1 MERLKPLND
10 FIFKKTF
17 GEEETKDNLIALL
30 NAILSKKD
38 RDKLVTLEI
47 VENKELTPELIGDKT
62 GIIDVRAKTEDGTQ
76 LEIEVQLTN
85 QHNMDKRTMWYW
97 GEMFSEGI
105 KKGEDYKNLPKVIT
119 INIVDFEYIKIPDKF
134 HTTFH
139 LWEDEVKDYMLTD
152 VVEIHFI
159 EMEKFRKLK
168 NKNLKEDKL
177 QRWLSF
183 FREDISQKELKE
195 LTDMDVDIRKAEEKI
210 EYLSSDPKT
219 LELYKA
225 RERSLH
231 ERANMISSAKDE
243 GINEGIEKGKIK
255 VAENFL
261 NMGLSVEQVAK
272 GSELSIEKIIEI
284 KKMMQ

>member
-10 FIFKKTF
+10 FVFKKVF

-30 NAILSKKD
+30 NAILSPKD

-47 VENKELTPELIGDKT
+47 VENKELTPELIKDKT
-62 GIIDVRAKTEDGTQ
+62 GIIDVRAKTSDGTQ

-85 QHNMDKRTMWYW
+85 QQNMDKRTLWYW
-97 GEMFSEGI
+97 GEIYSEGI
-105 KKGEDYKNLPKVIT
+105 KKGEDYKKLKKVIT
-119 INIVDFEYIKIPDKF
+119 INIVDFEYIKIADKF

-139 LWEDEVKDYMLTD
+139 LREDEYKDYMLTD
-152 VVEIHFI
+152 IVEIHFI
-159 EMEKFRKLK
+159 EMEKFRKLT

-183 FREDISQKELKE
+183 LREDISKEELKE
-195 LTDMDVDIRKAEEKI
+195 LMDMDVDIKKAEEKI

-219 LELYKA
+219 LSLYRA

-231 ERANMISSAKDE
+231 DRANMISSAKE
-243 GINEGIEKGKIK
+243 EKS
-255 VAENFL
+255 NRRCY
-261 NMGLSVEQVAK
+261 
-272 GSELSIEKIIEI
+272 
-284 KKMMQ
+284 

>member
-47 VENKELTPELIGDKT
+47 VENKELTPELIQDKT
-62 GIIDVRAKTEDGTQ
+62 GIIDVRAKTKDGTQ

-139 LWEDEVKDYMLTD
+139 LWEDGVKDYMLTD

-159 EMEKFRKLK
+159 EMEKFRKLR

-183 FREDISQKELKE
+183 FREDISKEDLEE
-195 LTDMDVDIRKAEEKI
+195 LMDMDVDIRKAEEKI

-243 GINEGIEKGKIK
+243 GINEKAIEDAKSFLRLGVNEEIVSKGTKLPIEK
-255 VAENFL
+255 VL
-261 NMGLSVEQVAK
+261 
-272 GSELSIEKIIEI
+272 EL
-284 KKMMQ
+284 KKQMMN